1 MCREPLDED
10 DAIDAAV
17 DVVLRRP
24 EITGIC
30 TAGEMRLLPMMIDAE
45 RKAGSGPA
53 EQAERR
59 LAAIPDLGSPF
70 VRTSGRD
77 VPDWL
82 SI

>member
-1 MCREPLDED
+1 
-10 DAIDAAV
+10 
-17 DVVLRRP
+17 
-24 EITGIC
+24 
-30 TAGEMRLLPMMIDAE
+30 MMIDAE